1 MTILK
6 HYQEE
11 TKKTEDEMKE
21 EIVRNVIKG
30 SVKDDDIKNKIK
42 SSKDEPAIDFNEYRK
57 QICFF
62 SQKITSGRFINE
74 IDFNE
79 FRKYTISFNCMRN
92 GAEVPISYSLGCVY
106 SLYDLAE
113 KKLDVYHTNIDSYTE
128 VMRTFEE
135 RGKEKSKDS
144 GSDFQ
149 TKAKEYKE

>member
-30 SVKDDDIKNKIK
+30 SVKDDIKNKID
-42 SSKDEPAIDFNEYRK
+42 SSKDEPA
-57 QICFF
+57 
-62 SQKITSGRFINE
+62 

>member
-30 SVKDDDIKNKIK
+30 SVKDDDIKNMIE
-42 SSKDEPAIDFNEYRK
+42 SSKDEHA
-57 QICFF
+57 
-62 SQKITSGRFINE
+62 

-135 RGKEKSKDS
+135 RGKEKPKDS